1 MIPTSGASET
11 LLPDDA
17 DLLIDNTETGK
28 TLAAHNLDIIDTL
41 FRSSACLIGNRY
53 SIKSVDKKNK
63 IDFLLHKMRK
73 GFDRTK

>member
-41 FRSSACLIGNRY
+41 FKSSACLIGNRN
-53 SIKSVDKKNK
+53 SIKSADKKNK
-63 IDFLLHKMRK
+63 IEFLVNILKK
-73 GFDRTK
+73 GSNN